1 MKMLTRISAVLVMA
15 PAMMVAATNYA
26 SATNITGETIRVTR
40 NVIQNG
46 FPESTGVNANVVVG
60 PGTELPNF
68 GNLLDIDIGG
78 NTITL
83 TKSTSNVGFGGAPS
97 FSFNGFRFT
106 DLNDTIANFTSFSI
120 LSQTNVNNLS
130 AANLSFTDNVLS
142 IDLGNTGW
150 NSLNGSTATFMFAT
164 VSEPSIFA
172 LFGLGLVGIGFARRR
187 RAGA

>member
-1 MKMLTRISAVLVMA
+1 VK
-15 PAMMVAATNYA
+15 
-26 SATNITGETIRVTR
+26 R
-40 NVIQNG
+40 NVIKYG
-46 FPESTGVNANVVVG
+46 FPESTGVNANVVLG
-60 PGTELPNF
+60 PGTGLPNF
-68 GNLLDIDIGG
+68 GNFLDIDIGG

-83 TKSTSNVGFGGAPS
+83 TKSTSNVGFGWAPN

-130 AANLSFTDNVLS
+130 AANLSFIDNVLS

-150 NSLNGSTATFMFAT
+150 NSLNGSTATFTFAT